1 MFFHVILSKEYTTK
15 ERMMLL
21 KKFILPIILFAIIAF
36 SLIYTFTKP
45 KENGL
50 TKLKVAEVAHSIFY
64 VPQYVAHSLGYFEEE
79 GLDVEIILAS
89 GADKVT
95 AAVLSGDVQ
104 IGFCGSEATIYVYN
118 NGEKDYLV
126 NFAGLTKRDGSF
138 IVARKKYDNFT
149 LEDMKG
155 KTIIGGRLGGMPE
168 MTLEWTLK
176 EAGIDVKKDLT
187 IDTSIAFASMSGA
200 FIGGTGDFVSLFEP
214 NALQLEKQGYGYVV
228 ASLGEL
234 GGIVPYTTYN
244 SKKSYIENNPEIIE
258 GFTKAIQK
266 GLDYTHTHSAKEIAE
281 VISAYFPDIS
291 KNDLTQIIQRYMDI
305 DSWFKTTYINEDN
318 FNHVQEIAEN
328 ANQLDKRAP
337 FDKLVNNSYSK
348 KD

>member
-1 MFFHVILSKEYTTK
+1 MFFHILTSKEYTTK
-15 ERMMLL
+15 ERKMFL
-21 KKFILPIILFAIIAF
+21 KKFILPIILVLIVIFATIF
-36 SLIYTFTKP
+36 YYFKP
-45 KENGL
+45 NNSNL
-50 TKLKVAEVAHSIFY
+50 TKVKVAEVAHSIFY
-64 VPQYVAHSLGYFEEE
+64 IPQYVAHSLGYFEEE

-138 IVARKKYDNFT
+138 IVAREKYDNFT

-168 MTLEWTLK
+168 MTLEWTLTQ
-176 EAGIDVKKDLT
+176 AGIDVKNDLT
-187 IDTSIAFASMSGA
+187 IDTSIAFASMAGA

-234 GGIVPYTTYN
+234 GGVVPYTAYN
-244 SKKSYIENNPEIIE
+244 ARKSYIENNPKVIE

-266 GLDYTHTHSAKEIAE
+266 GLDYTHTHTASEIAD
-281 VISAYFPDIS
+281 VILDYFPDIS
-291 KNDLTQIIQRYMDI
+291 KNDLEQIVQRYIDN
-305 DSWFKTTYINEDN
+305 DSWFKTTYINEND
-318 FNHVQEIAEN
+318 FNHIQEIAEN

-337 FDKLVNNSYSK
+337 YDKLVNNTYSK
-348 KD
+348 K